1 MVFDHNSYN
10 FYDIT
15 RPIKYQDPKFTRRYD
30 MVVIGGGV
38 GGLTVAKNAVR
49 MGAKVAVI
57 ERKFLGGQ
65 KIESIMLSAFS
76 KCAQVA

>member
-1 MVFDHNSYN
+1 
-10 FYDIT
+10 
-15 RPIKYQDPKFTRRYD
+15 